1 MINRIESY
9 IRKERLLSREGL
21 HIVALSGGAD
31 SVALLRVL
39 LAAGYRVEAAHC
51 NFHLRG
57 DESDRDEQF
66 VKNLCQKNDVPLHL
80 IHFDTA
86 EYASLHQV
94 SIEMAARELRYRYF
108 DQLRQDIGAETVCV
122 AHHRDD
128 AVETFLM
135 NLLRGAGIHGLTGIR
150 PRNGHIVRPLLCVSR
165 QDILQYL
172 DSIGQDYVTDSTN
185 LVDDVLRNKIRLRL
199 IPLLNQL
206 SPAASD
212 NIARSAAYLSE
223 SEKVY
228 NDGIRRCGGAWA
240 RGREDTP
247 ASESN
252 LEAQWGL
259 AHLCEVHEAQGACP
273 QCAEGNVQPLSL
285 PISDLK
291 QSPSPHCLLHEL
303 LSPLGFNRSQID
315 QILSVLNSTSGKE
328 FSSPSHTLVI
338 DRDHLIVE
346 PISSPLPTLRIPEPG
361 NYRTSDQR
369 LLKVESISVITISK
383 TPDCATID
391 LSKVKFP
398 LTLRPVREGDAFC
411 PFGMTGHRLVSDFL
425 TDLKLSVLE
434 KRRQLV
440 VTDATDTILWLV
452 GLRTDNRFRVTPDTT
467 TILRLTFLPSK

>member
-1 MINRIESY
+1 MIHRVEAY
-9 IRKERLLSREGL
+9 IKKEGLLSREGL

-39 LAAGYRVEAAHC
+39 LAAGYRIEAAHC

-57 DESDRDEQF
+57 YESDRDEQF
-66 VKNLCQKNDVPLHL
+66 VKNLCQQNDVPLHL
-80 IHFDTA
+80 IHFDTE

-199 IPLLNQL
+199 IPLLNHL

-223 SEKVY
+223 AEKLY
-228 NDGIRRCGGAWA
+228 N
-240 RGREDTP
+240 
-247 ASESN
+247 ASVS
-252 LEAQWGL
+252 
-259 AHLCEVHEAQGACP
+259 
-273 QCAEGNVQPLSL
+273 QCAEGNISSLSL

-291 QSPSPHCLLHEL
+291 QSPSPLCLLHEW

-315 QILSVLNSTSGKE
+315 QLIDSLDSTSGKE

-338 DRDHLIVE
+338 DRDRLIVE
-346 PISSPLPTLRIPEPG
+346 PISSPLPPLHIPEPG

-369 LLKVESISVITISK
+369 LLKVESTSVITVSK
-383 TPDCATID
+383 TSDCATLD
-391 LSKVKFP
+391 LSKVQFP

-411 PFGMTGHRLVSDFL
+411 PFGMSGHRLVSDFL

>member
-1 MINRIESY
+1 
-9 IRKERLLSREGL
+9 
-21 HIVALSGGAD
+21 
-31 SVALLRVL
+31 
-39 LAAGYRVEAAHC
+39 
-51 NFHLRG
+51 
-57 DESDRDEQF
+57 
-66 VKNLCQKNDVPLHL
+66 
-80 IHFDTA
+80 
-86 EYASLHQV
+86 
-94 SIEMAARELRYRYF
+94 MAARELRYRYF
-108 DQLRQDIGAETVCV
+108 GQLRQDIGAETVCV

-223 SEKVY
+223 AEKLY
-228 NDGIRRCGGAWA
+228 N
-240 RGREDTP
+240 
-247 ASESN
+247 AS
-252 LEAQWGL
+252 L
-259 AHLCEVHEAQGACP
+259 A
-273 QCAEGNVQPLSL
+273 QCAEGNVPPFSL

-291 QSPSPHCLLHEL
+291 QSPSPLCLLHEL

-315 QILSVLNSTSGKE
+315 QLIGSLDSTSGKE

-338 DRDHLIVE
+338 DRDRIVVE
-346 PISSPLPTLRIPEPG
+346 PISSPLPPLHIPEPG

-369 LLKVESISVITISK
+369 LLKVDTTSIITVSK
-383 TPDCATID
+383 TSDCATLDI
-391 LSKVKFP
+391 SKVKFP
-398 LTLRPVREGDAFC
+398 LTLRPVRECDTFC
-411 PFGMTGHRLVSDFL
+411 PFGMSGHRLVSDFL

>member
-1 MINRIESY
+1 MVNRVETY
-9 IRKERLLSREGL
+9 IKKEGLLSREGL

-39 LAAGYRVEAAHC
+39 LAAGYRIEAAHC

-66 VKNLCQKNDVPLHL
+66 VKNLCHQNDVLLHL

-228 NDGIRRCGGAWA
+228 NEFWSAWGRT
-240 RGREDTP
+240 RGLSP
-247 ASESN
+247 
-252 LEAQWGL
+252 
-259 AHLCEVHEAQGACP
+259 LCEVHEAQGDSPLRA
-273 QCAEGNVQPLSL
+273 QPLSL

-291 QSPSPHCLLHEL
+291 QSPSPLCLLHEL

-315 QILSVLNSTSGKE
+315 QLIDSLDSTSGKE

-338 DRDHLIVE
+338 DRDRLIVE
-346 PISSPLPTLRIPEPG
+346 PISSPLPPLHIPEPG

-369 LLKVESISVITISK
+369 LLKVESTSVITVSK
-383 TPDCATID
+383 TPYCATLD
-391 LSKVKFP
+391 LSKVQFP

-411 PFGMTGHRLVSDFL
+411 PFGMSGHRLVSDFL

-467 TILRLTFLPSK
+467 AILRLTFLPSK